1 MKLRLRVPSKP
12 ENSLVR
18 EHSGTNSDS
27 DSDSHQQNIKR
38 RKLDE
43 YRNDVIKLERDWK
56 THHLLRNKK
65 LILVLDLD
73 LTLMESTAIENL
85 SSQEKYLL
93 EEAEVVEQGGGKGTL
108 FAYQDKKFPLL
119 VKLRPFVKQFLKAA
133 NDMFEMYIYTNANRI
148 YALRVARLPDPDGD
162 YFASRIIT
170 RDERPGCEK
179 KSLDEVVGQENM
191 VLIVDDNRDMWPN
204 HQENLINIHAYRYF
218 SSRSARDDNCMS
230 FAERKIDENET
241 NGMLARILEGLQR
254 VHRQFFHP
262 ELEVN
267 LAHGDARLI
276 LKMIRLKVLA
286 GCVLFFSTSWF
297 MGYSPEEVPFWI
309 MAKELGAMCSL
320 ELGTAVTLMVI
331 VDMETKEA
339 NWAEQKKKFLVNP
352 GWIEA
357 SYHSCQREPEDNF
370 TVHEALL
377 RYVFLEAIF
386 LLCFP
391 LN

>member
-1 MKLRLRVPSKP
+1 MKLRLRLRSKP
-12 ENSLVR
+12 EDGLES
-18 EHSGTNSDS
+18 EHLGT

-43 YRNDVIKLERDWK
+43 YRNNVIKLERDWK

-73 LTLMESTAIENL
+73 LTLMESTRSKKF
-85 SSQEKYLL
+85 SSEEKYLL
-93 EEAEVVEQGGGKGTL
+93 EEAEVVEVAK
-108 FAYQDKKFPLL
+108 
-119 VKLRPFVKQFLKAA
+119 FLKAA
-133 NDMFEMYIYTNANRI
+133 NDMFEMHIYTNANRF
-148 YALRVARLPDPDGD
+148 YALRVARLLDPDGD

-179 KSLDEVVGQENM
+179 KSLDEVVGHENM

-218 SSRSARDDNCMS
+218 SSRSTKDDNYKS
-230 FAERKIDENET
+230 FAERKIDENEA

-254 VHRQFFHP
+254 VYRQFLHP

-276 LKMIRLKVLA
+276 FKMIRLKVLA

-297 MGYSPEEVPFWI
+297 MGYPPEEVPFWI
-309 MAKELGAMCSL
+309 MAKELRSNVQ
-320 ELGTAVTLMVI
+320 LGTWSSSNTYGDVGHGN
-331 VDMETKEA
+331 E
-339 NWAEQKKKFLVNP
+339 
-352 GWIEA
+352 GG
-357 SYHSCQREPEDNF
+357 
-370 TVHEALL
+370 
-377 RYVFLEAIF
+377 
-386 LLCFP
+386 
-391 LN
+391 